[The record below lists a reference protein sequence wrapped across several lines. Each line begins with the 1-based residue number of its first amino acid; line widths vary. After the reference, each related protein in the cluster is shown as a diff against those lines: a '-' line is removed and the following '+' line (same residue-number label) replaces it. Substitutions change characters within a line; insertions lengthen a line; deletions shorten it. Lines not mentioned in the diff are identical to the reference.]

1 MQAILDSI
9 RIIYTLVVTLAVGV
23 ESTAPGP
30 EKKASVIAQV
40 LAILDEPGGIE
51 VPAWLRAMLPV
62 VLPILVDMVVAQ
74 LNRLGFLMPS
84 SAS

>member
-1 MQAILDSI
+1 MKTTLDAI
-9 RIIYTLVVTLAVGV
+9 RIIYTLVVTMAIGV
-23 ESTAPGP
+23 EGTAAGP
-30 EKKASVIAQV
+30 EKRAAVVAQT

-62 VLPILVDMVVAQ
+62 VLPLLVDLVVAQ
-74 LNRLGFLMPS
+74 LNRLGFLTPS

>member
-1 MQAILDSI
+1 MQAIIDSI
-9 RIIYTLVVTLAVGV
+9 RIIYTLVVTLAIGV
-23 ESTAPGP
+23 EGAASGP
-30 EKKASVIAQV
+30 EKKAAVVAQV

-62 VLPILVDMVVAQ
+62 VLPILVDLVVAQ
-74 LNRLGFLMPS
+74 LNRLGFLQAS